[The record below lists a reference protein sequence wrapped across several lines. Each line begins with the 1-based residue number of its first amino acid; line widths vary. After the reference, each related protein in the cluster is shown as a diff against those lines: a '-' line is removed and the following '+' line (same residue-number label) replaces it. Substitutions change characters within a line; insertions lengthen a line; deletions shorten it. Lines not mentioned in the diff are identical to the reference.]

1 MDAAESVQVRE
12 APPGG
17 GGGTPP
23 RGAAGGGRA
32 PVPPRASGR
41 VWGAALLAGAVVAA
55 AGYALMPFK
64 GAPELRVEGAPELV
78 AAAERAVGDSA
89 GAYQGFGAVLVDG
102 GGTAEAFGGTADGA
116 APIGAETPFETGSV
130 WKVFTAMTLADMA
143 EDGETSLDRTLGE
156 VFADVDFASAETAS
170 ITLEELAVHHAG
182 LPPLVG
188 SSPGRQAL
196 SSVAMDNVY
205 AGLPPVETALA
216 GVEPSGRG
224 EWAYSNFGYAVLGEA
239 LAREA
244 GTGYPELVRERVFE
258 PLGMDATGV
267 LGADFQEVP
276 EGAALPHKEPGARA
290 EPWESTVYAPA
301 GVGTWTT
308 LADLGRFA
316 GAVADGSAPGM
327 GALEPRA
334 ESGLGDAG
342 RQGLGWI
349 ELTAED
355 GTVLHVHDGGTYGTA
370 AFLAVD
376 RESGRAV
383 AAFTNTGLVPL
394 PAVFGQELLAGED
407 VMGAAALEDLR
418 PPALSLGLTLP
429 LVLLPVLLAGAFA
442 VRRRTLVGQ
451 RRMDRMRIVSMP
463 LGAVAV
469 LALALPLGSWAVTP
483 PALWAAGLGAVAA
496 SAVAAASQWNRTVW
510 NNARWPWLHYPFFAL
525 SVLVSLLLIGVAG
538 WAVSTSL

>member
-1 MDAAESVQVRE
+1 MDAAESVQTRE

-17 GGGTPP
+17 GGGAPP
-23 RGAAGGGRA
+23 GGAAGGGRA

-41 VWGAALLAGAVVAA
+41 VWGAALLAGAVAAA
-55 AGYALMPFK
+55 AGYVLMPFK
-64 GAPELRVEGAPELV
+64 GAPEPRAGGDPELV
-78 AAAERAVGDSA
+78 AAAERALGGSA

-102 GGTAEAFGGTADGA
+102 DGAAEVFGGTADGT

-130 WKVFTAMTLADMA
+130 WKVFTAMALADMA
-143 EDGETSLDRTLGE
+143 EDGETSLDRTVGE
-156 VFADVDFASAETAS
+156 VFTGLDFASEETAS
-170 ITLEELAVHHAG
+170 ITLEELAVHHSG
-182 LPPLVG
+182 LPSVAGASPVG
-188 SSPGRQAL
+188 QAL
-196 SSVAMDNVY
+196 SSVAMDNAY

-216 GVEPSGRG
+216 GAEPSGRG
-224 EWAYSNFGYAVLGEA
+224 EWAYSNFGYAVLGAA

-267 LGADFQEVP
+267 LGADFRDVP
-276 EGAALPHKEPGARA
+276 EGAALPHKEPGARV
-290 EPWESTVYAPA
+290 EPWESPAYAPA

-308 LADLGRFA
+308 LPDMERFA
-316 GAVADGSAPGM
+316 RAVADGSAPGM
-327 GALEPRA
+327 SALEPRA
-334 ESGLGDAG
+334 ESPLGG
-342 RQGLGWI
+342 TGGQGLGWI
-349 ELTAED
+349 ELAAGD
-355 GTVLHVHDGGTYGTA
+355 GTALHVHNGATYGSA

-383 AAFTNTGLVPL
+383 VAFTNTGAAAL
-394 PAVFGQELLAGED
+394 PDALAQELLSGERASGP
-407 VMGAAALEDLR
+407 VLAAEPA
-418 PPALSLGLTLP
+418 PPALLLGLTLP

-451 RRMDRMRIVSMP
+451 RRIDRMRIVSMP
-463 LGAVAV
+463 LGAAAV
-469 LALALPLGSWAVTP
+469 LALALPLGSWAVAP

-525 SVLVSLLLIGVAG
+525 SVSVSLLLIGVAC
-538 WAVSTSL
+538 WAVSTTL